1 MKSHSRIRRSLGI
14 ILLLALAAFSPAS
27 AAASSMADPIRL
39 DPGPQLFID
48 EHLIA
53 EQTFLSRTV
62 NQPAKRPEPVITAK
76 GGDYNHQPYLTV
88 LRDPDTGRFRVWYN
102 TPVTY
107 GRSHLAYMESTDGI
121 HWIRPFRLLQD
132 PSWINYG
139 ASVIDRGRDFK
150 PAGERYAF
158 AFWHGGGTRI
168 AVSPDGLDW
177 RMLSPDPVWLHNHD
191 ITSLRWDPVRK
202 HYFLIGTV
210 KTPGPLWK
218 GEEEGQRIPHQTV
231 SKDLL
236 TWEEKWP
243 IILPKSCAPIEQG
256 ETQFYSMSGVITRG
270 ELMIGLV
277 KVLRDDLNATPG
289 KTAAEMG
296 DLKRKAAGLGY
307 TVLAWTRDGRHWQ
320 RDHEPFLPNDP
331 DPARWDHAMA
341 WGDDQILVGD
351 ETYIYYGGYQFG
363 HKAARYEARQL
374 GLARMP
380 RDRYVAREADLN
392 PGRLVT
398 RSLSFN
404 AGTLSVNARVV
415 GAMRVRLLDASGQ
428 PLADY
433 GWVELKGDSVKHP
446 VSWPKGI
453 AALGGKAVRLEFEL
467 THSQLFGFQLD

>member
-1 MKSHSRIRRSLGI
+1 MKSHSLIRRSLGI

-27 AAASSMADPIRL
+27 AAEPLRL
-39 DPGPQLFID
+39 GPGPHLFID
-48 EHLIA
+48 DHLIA
-53 EQTFLSRTV
+53 EQSFLSRTV
-62 NQPAKRPEPVITAK
+62 NQPVKLPEPVITAK

-107 GRSHLAYMESTDGI
+107 GQSHLAYMESTDGI
-121 HWIRPFRLLQD
+121 HWIRPLRVLKD
-132 PSWINYG
+132 PQHINYG
-139 ASVIDRGRDFK
+139 AHLIDRGRDFK
-150 PAGERYAF
+150 PEGERYAF
-158 AFWHGGGTRI
+158 AFWHGDGTRI

-191 ITSLRWDPVRK
+191 ITSLHWDPIRK

-210 KTPGPLWK
+210 KGPGPLW
-218 GEEEGQRIPHQTV
+218 EGARRIPYQTV

-236 TWEEKWP
+236 TWEENWP
-243 IILPKSCAPIEQG
+243 IIFPKSGATIEQG
-256 ETQFYSMSGVITRG
+256 ETEFYSMSGVVARG

-289 KTAAEMG
+289 KSAAEMG

-320 RDHEPFLPNDP
+320 RDHEPFLSNDP

-341 WGDDQILVGD
+341 WGDEQIVVGN
-351 ETYIYYGGYQFG
+351 ETFIYYGGYKFG

-398 RSLSFN
+398 RLLSFT
-404 AGTLSVNARVV
+404 ADTLTVNARIL

-428 PLADY
+428 PLDDY
-433 GWVELKGDSVKHP
+433 GWVGLKGDSVKHP
-446 VSWPKGI
+446 VSWSKGI

-467 THSQLFGFQLD
+467 THSQLFGFELE